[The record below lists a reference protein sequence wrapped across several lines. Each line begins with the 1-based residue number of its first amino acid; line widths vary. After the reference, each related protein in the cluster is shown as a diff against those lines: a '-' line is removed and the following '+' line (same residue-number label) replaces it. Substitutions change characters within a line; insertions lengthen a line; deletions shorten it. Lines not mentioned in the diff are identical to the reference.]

1 MYHVQG
7 LCRNL
12 SFQRN
17 EGGKLIMDAGNQ
29 TRNYMTI
36 DEIPVKI
43 EGEENILALIRKA
56 GIDLPTFCYHSELSI
71 YGACRMCMIE
81 TETGGLESACSTP
94 PAAGMK
100 IKVNTGRLRKHRR
113 MILELLL
120 ANHHRD
126 CAACGSS
133 GNCKLRELAERFNIQ
148 GVRFPNTRTESKID
162 DSSLCI
168 VRDESKC
175 ILCGDCVRMCNEIQ
189 TVGAIDFAYRGSNR
203 KVSAVFGRPMAES
216 NCVGCGQCASVCP
229 TGAITVRNDTAGVW
243 AALDDKHVKVSCQ
256 IAPAVRV
263 AVGRELGLAHNGNA
277 IGLIVAALR
286 RLGFDDIFDT
296 ATGADLT
303 VLEESNELLQR
314 LGKQEAA
321 ALPLFTSCCPAWI
334 RFAEKNYPELLPH
347 ISTARSPMQMFA
359 AVIKEE
365 ASRFSSRRHVHVA
378 IMPCTAKKFEAARS
392 EFRRSKNEQYVD
404 YVLTTQELIRMIRE
418 SGIIFSELD
427 PEAVDMPF
435 GTMSGAGILFGVS
448 GGVAEAVLRRVVSD
462 KSAAALQ
469 NISYYGV
476 RGMEGTKTAGI
487 ALEDR
492 ELRIAMVSGLK
503 NAADLI
509 EKIKSGGQEFR
520 FDFVEVMACPG
531 GCVSG
536 AGQPPAAFATKED
549 RGKGLYAADKFSNIK
564 RPEENPLMLNLYNDL
579 LKGRVGE
586 LLHVRYGKKGSHA

>member
-1 MYHVQG
+1 M
-7 LCRNL
+7 
-12 SFQRN
+12 SA
-17 EGGKLIMDAGNQ
+17 KSQ

-36 DEIPVKI
+36 DGIPVEI
-43 EGEENILALIRKA
+43 EGEKNILALIRKA

-71 YGACRMCMIE
+71 YGACRMCIFE
-81 TETGGLESACSTP
+81 TERGGLESACSTP
-94 PAAGMK
+94 PEAGMK
-100 IKVNTGRLRKHRR
+100 IKVNTERLRKHRR

-120 ANHHRD
+120 ANHRRD
-126 CAACGSS
+126 CTTCGSN
-133 GNCKLRELAERFNIQ
+133 GKCKLQELAERFNIQ
-148 GVRFPNTRTESKID
+148 DVRFPNTQAEPKID

-168 VRDESKC
+168 ARDESKC

-189 TVGAIDFAYRGSNR
+189 AVGAIDFAHRGSLMR
-203 KVSAVFGRPMAES
+203 VSAVFEKTMAES

-229 TGAITVRNDTAGVW
+229 TGAIVVKNDTAGVW

-263 AVGRELGLAHNGNA
+263 AVGRELGFAHNGNA
-277 IGLIVAALR
+277 MGLIIAALR
-286 RLGFDDIFDT
+286 RLGFDEVFDT

-303 VLEESNELLQR
+303 TLEEANELLKR
-314 LGKQEAA
+314 LERPEVP

-334 RFAEKNYPELLPH
+334 QFAEKKYPELLPY
-347 ISTARSPMQMFA
+347 ISSARSPMQMFA

-365 ASRFSSRRHVHVA
+365 AGRVSSRRHVHVA

-392 EFRRSKNEQYVD
+392 EFRRSPNEPYVD

-418 SGIIFSELD
+418 SGIIFNELE

-435 GTMSGAGILFGVS
+435 GAMSGAGIIFGVS
-448 GGVAEAVLRRVVSD
+448 GGVAEAVLRRIVSD
-462 KSAAALQ
+462 KSPAALQ

-476 RGMEGTKTAGI
+476 RGMEGTKTAAI
-487 ALEDR
+487 AFGDR
-492 ELRIAMVSGLK
+492 EVKIAMVSGLK

-509 EKIKSGGQEFR
+509 EKIKSGEQDYR

-536 AGQPPAAFATKED
+536 AGQPPAVFAD
-549 RGKGLYAADKFSNIK
+549 REERGRGLYAADKLSNIK
-564 RPEENPLMLNLYNDL
+564 RPEENPLMMNLYNDL
-579 LKGRVGE
+579 LKGRVHE
-586 LLHVRYGKKGSHA
+586 LLHVHYGKEGIHA